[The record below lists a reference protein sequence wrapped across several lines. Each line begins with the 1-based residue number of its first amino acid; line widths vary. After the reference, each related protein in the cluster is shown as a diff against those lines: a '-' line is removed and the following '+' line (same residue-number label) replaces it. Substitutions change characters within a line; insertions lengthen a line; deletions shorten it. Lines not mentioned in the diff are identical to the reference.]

1 MGNRT
6 DVDVPLLFRL
16 WADHTIYRADLPKR
30 LGVSESTLRRLAQQ
44 YGLPRRSPSHKT
56 GEVNLG
62 PLPTDPTPDQIAERA
77 RECRERHF
85 LQRRN
90 EPEETA
96 RSKAASWRR
105 GDTVP
110 RGAHHDKV

>member
-1 MGNRT
+1 MGKRIE
-6 DVDVPLLFRL
+6 VDVPMLFRL
-16 WADHTIYRADLPKR
+16 WADPSVYRADLPQM
-30 LGVSESTLRRLAQQ
+30 LGISETGLRRIARQ

-56 GEVNLG
+56 GTVDLG
-62 PLPTDPTPDQIAERA
+62 PLPTDPTPEQIAERA

-85 LQRRN
+85 LERRG
-90 EPEETA
+90 ETDENA

-110 RGAHHDKV
+110 RGAHHDKA